1 MVTRLD
7 RLARSTRDLL
17 NILAAITGKQA
28 GFRSL
33 GDTWADTTTPHGRLM
48 LTVLGGL
55 AEFERDLIR
64 TRTGEGRARAKARG
78 VKLGRK
84 PKLTL
89 HQKREAIARRERGDE
104 TLAEIGRSYNV
115 AAGRFRGYLDSTREC
130 KKPFFDIFQCSARAA
145 NRKRRPVTA
154 Y

>member
-1 MVTRLD
+1 M
-7 RLARSTRDLL
+7 
-17 NILAAITGKQA
+17 LAAITGKQA

-33 GDTWADTTTPHGRLM
+33 SDIWADTTTPHGRLM
-48 LTVLGGL
+48 LMVLGGL

-64 TRTGEGRARAKARG
+64 TRRPRPRKARG

-104 TLAEIGRSYNV
+104 TLAAIGRSYNV
-115 AAGRFRGYLDSTREC
+115 SGWTISRLAE
-130 KKPFFDIFQCSARAA
+130 
-145 NRKRRPVTA
+145 
-154 Y
+154 

>member
-1 MVTRLD
+1 
-7 RLARSTRDLL
+7 
-17 NILAAITGKQA
+17 
-28 GFRSL
+28 
-33 GDTWADTTTPHGRLM
+33 
-48 LTVLGGL
+48 VLGGL

-115 AAGRFRGYLDSTREC
+115 SGWTISRLAE
-130 KKPFFDIFQCSARAA
+130 
-145 NRKRRPVTA
+145 
-154 Y
+154 

>member
-1 MVTRLD
+1 VTRLD

-17 NILAAITGKQA
+17 NMLAAITGKQA

-33 GDTWADTTTPHGRLM
+33 SDTWADTTTPHGRLM

-64 TRTGEGRARAKARG
+64 TRTREGRARAKARG

-84 PKLTL
+84 PKLTP
-89 HQKREAIARRERGDE
+89 HQKRKAIARRERGDE
-104 TLAEIGRSYNV
+104 TLAEIGRSYNISGWTISRL
-115 AAGRFRGYLDSTREC
+115 AE
-130 KKPFFDIFQCSARAA
+130 
-145 NRKRRPVTA
+145 
-154 Y
+154 